1 MKKLYEK
8 VLSLIL
14 TAVLLLSFVVTGFA
28 NDMSGSIEDEPVPE
42 YSNGLFIYKIKD
54 GKAYLINTEP
64 EIADTYSGTLTI
76 PATLGGYPL
85 ASIVD
90 DALAFLP
97 LVTAFVADETSEYF
111 TSDENG
117 VLFNKNKTVI
127 LQYPQASTAKVYAV
141 PDSVKTIS
149 PYAFAFNTSLEQV
162 TFSENSSLTLIS
174 SDAFKKCTSLKSFS
188 VPDKVTKIGIFA
200 FYECT
205 SLESVTF
212 GENSRLDRIE
222 NGAFIYCESL
232 KEFVAPQSLTHIGG
246 QALAHCSSLTSVEFS
261 ADSKLTEIEGRA
273 FENSDGLT
281 EIYLPASVSVLGK
294 TLFMSCDNI
303 EAVNVDEANAV
314 YSSVNGVLFD
324 KAQTVLLEYPHKKT
338 DSDYTVP
345 DGVHTINTAVFS
357 GNEYLVNVSLPDSI
371 KTIGESAFEACE
383 NLTTVTASESIKLE
397 TLGDFAFRDCTGL
410 VSVRL
415 GSSLKSIG
423 TRAFY
428 NCYLLENIGL
438 GEDNKLETIGDS
450 AFSDCRNL
458 KEIHLP
464 DSLTHIGQ
472 WAFNCCKSLTEIN
485 IPSQLESISL
495 AVFYGCSNLTGDIV
509 IPDGITEIRLYAFKG
524 CSKITSLTVP
534 ASVTTIG
541 AEAFMGCYRLKSI
554 NFAENSKMETVNN
567 GAFNYCTSLT
577 EITLPETVTYIGSTA
592 FADCEKLEKISIPDT
607 VERIGDSA
615 FTNTA
620 HFKNKA
626 NWDSNAYYA
635 GNHLIYSNRN
645 KMGEKLVIREGTKT
659 VATYFLTRDCESLKS
674 IYIPKSLAVVNFRSF
689 YGCKNVEKV
698 YYAGSEEDFKNIKID
713 ASNDFLFSNIEYNHV
728 HEYTCEVTEE
738 SNCTKEGKEQHT
750 CICGHEYYSTIPTDE
765 TAHSFGEWT
774 VTTQPT
780 TTQTGTKERSC
791 IRCGETQY
799 ETVPVKPGVVY
810 GVDIPEAITVN
821 YKKSFELIP
830 LLDCDSTADYRIMWE
845 SSDLNVIVPYVDGEF
860 SAIGTGTATITCT
873 VTDAQGNEFTD
884 TCTVTVKYTF
894 LQLIIKYILF
904 GWLWF

>member
-1 MKKLYEK
+1 MKKQYER
-8 VLSLIL
+8 VLSAIL
-14 TAVLLLSFVVTGFA
+14 TAVLLFSFAVTGFA

-42 YSNGLFIYKIKD
+42 YSNGFFIYKIKD

-97 LVTAFVADETSEYF
+97 LVTAFVADEASEYF

-141 PDSVKTIS
+141 PDSVQTIS

-200 FYECT
+200 FYQCT

-246 QALAHCSSLTSVEFS
+246 QALAHCSSLTSVEFG
-261 ADSKLTEIEGRA
+261 ADSKLAEIEDRA
-273 FENSDGLT
+273 FENCDGLT

-294 TLFMSCDNI
+294 KLFMRSDNI
-303 EAVNVDEANAV
+303 KVINVDEANTA
-314 YSSVNGVLFD
+314 YTSVDGVLYD

-371 KTIGESAFEACE
+371 KTIGESAFEACP
-383 NLTTVTASESIKLE
+383 NLETVTSSKNIKLE
-397 TLGDFAFRDCTGL
+397 ALGDFAFRDCTRL
-410 VSVRL
+410 VSVCL
-415 GSSLKSIG
+415 GSSLKTIG

-428 NCYLLENIGL
+428 NCYNLENIGL
-438 GEDNKLETIGDS
+438 GEDNKLESIGDS
-450 AFSDCRNL
+450 AFSDCRKL

-485 IPSQLESISL
+485 IPSQLESISF

-509 IPDGITEIRLYAFKG
+509 IPDGITQINGYAFRG

-534 ASVTTIG
+534 ASVTIIG
-541 AEAFMGCYRLKSI
+541 SESFVGCYRLKSI
-554 NFAENSKMETVNN
+554 NFAENSQLKTINN
-567 GAFNYCTSLT
+567 GAFNYCTSLV
-577 EITLPETVTYIGSTA
+577 EITLPETVTHIGSTV
-592 FADCEKLEKISIPDT
+592 FADCEKLENISIPDT
-607 VERIGDSA
+607 VERIGNSA

-620 HFKNKA
+620 HFKNEA
-626 NWDSNAYYA
+626 NWYSNAYYV
-635 GNHLIYSNRN
+635 GNHLIYAYSN
-645 KMGEKLVIREGTKT
+645 KMGEELIIREGTKT
-659 VATYFLTRDCESLKS
+659 VATYFLAKTCESLKR
-674 IYIPKSLAVVNFRSF
+674 IYIPESLAIINFHSF
-689 YGCKNVEKV
+689 SGCKNVEKV

-713 ASNDFLFSNIEYNHV
+713 ASNDFLFSDIEYNHS
-728 HEYTCEVTEE
+728 HKYTSAVTET
-738 SNCTKEGKEQHT
+738 SNCTKEGKEQHA
-750 CICGHEYYSTIPTDE
+750 CNCGHIYYSTIPSDA

-774 VTTQPT
+774 VTIQPT
-780 TTQTGTKERSC
+780 TTQTGTKVRSC
-791 IRCGETQY
+791 IRCSEKQY
-799 ETVPVKPGVVY
+799 ETVPVNPGEVY
-810 GVDIPEAITVN
+810 GVDIPETITVN
-821 YKKSFELIP
+821 YKQSFNLVP
-830 LLDCDSTADYRIMWE
+830 SLVYDSTADYRVFWE
-845 SSDLNVIVPYVDGEF
+845 SSDSNIITPYVDGEF
-860 SAIGTGTATITCT
+860 SALGTGTATITCT
-873 VTDAQGNEFTD
+873 VRDAQGNEFTD

-894 LQLIIKYILF
+894 LQIIIKYLLF